1 MITHEEC
8 NEVFGHEFGYNE
20 EAGICERCSL
30 LHDCLAEFD
39 FELDLNDNWACS
51 VCHIEC
57 DEATIKE
64 INLEN
69 KEYSLLDS
77 DYRRAV
83 LG

>member
-1 MITHEEC
+1 MITYEEC
-8 NEVFGHEFGYNE
+8 DEVFGHEFGYNE
-20 EAGICERCSL
+20 EAGICGRCTL
-30 LHDCLAEFD
+30 LHDCLED
-39 FELDLNDNWACS
+39 FNFEDSLQDGWTCS
-51 VCHIEC
+51 VCHVEC

-77 DYRRAV
+77 DYRRAI